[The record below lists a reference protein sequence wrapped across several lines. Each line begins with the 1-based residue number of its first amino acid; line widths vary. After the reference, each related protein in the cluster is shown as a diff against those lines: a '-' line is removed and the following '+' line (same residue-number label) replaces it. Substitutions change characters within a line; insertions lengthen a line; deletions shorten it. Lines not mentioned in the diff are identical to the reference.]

1 MGNTKKTRVQESVNE
16 LKITCEK
23 MVSLDTCQTNLK
35 TNVKYMLE
43 GESIITDDPNI
54 IPEKKIMDPSPDR
67 IKIKCPIFDR
77 CGGCD
82 FLHINYS
89 KQLNMKEEYV
99 KSLYQNTSFDPKF
112 LPIIGSDEPLYYRHK
127 VVLSATT
134 KKGRLRLGLYR
145 EYSKEIIPFIDC
157 FIHEKSTHDIMH
169 SMEDLLN
176 KYKIP
181 AYDYKTNTGM
191 IKHILMRVSHQ
202 TKDVLVVIVTNGNLL
217 PNGKKIVSE
226 LTKKHENIKTVI
238 QNIHHKKTHLV
249 LLDEEKV
256 LYGKGFIIDEIEGI
270 QFRISAQSFYQ
281 VNPIQMLKLYNRALD
296 LAKLK
301 PTDMVLDTYSGI
313 GTISLLASKHVKEVI
328 AVESNPMAHKDAL
341 INKKMN
347 NISNVTFINHDVT
360 EFIQTF
366 NQKIDCLIMD
376 PTRDGSTETFMNTIK
391 MLKPKKIL
399 YISCEPKTQVR
410 DVNWIA
416 DTYKIES
423 VQAVDMFSQTV
434 HVESIVLLS
443 LKTA

>member
-1 MGNTKKTRVQESVNE
+1 MKV
-16 LKITCEK
+16 TCEK
-23 MVSLDTCQTNLK
+23 MMNLDTCQTNLK
-35 TNVKYMLE
+35 TEVKYMLE
-43 GESIITDDPNI
+43 GESIITTDQNLI
-54 IPEKKIMDPSPDR
+54 IHEKEIINPSPDR

-82 FLHINYS
+82 FLHINYQ
-89 KQLNMKEEYV
+89 KQLKMKEEYV
-99 KSLYQNTSFDPKF
+99 KELYDNAGFTTVH
-112 LPIIGSDEPLYYRHK
+112 LPIISNDEPLYYRHK

-134 KKGRLRLGLYR
+134 KKGKLRLGLYR

-157 FIHEKSTHDIMH
+157 YIHEKSTHDMMH
-169 SMEDLLN
+169 TLEELFH

-191 IKHILMRVSHQ
+191 IKHIMMRISQ
-202 TKDVLVVIVTNGNLL
+202 KTKDVLVVIVTNGHLL

-226 LTKKHENIKTVI
+226 LVQKHPKVQTVI

-249 LLDEEKV
+249 LLDEEKI

-281 VNPIQMLKLYNRALD
+281 VNPMQMLKLYGTALD
-296 LAKLK
+296 TAKLK
-301 PTDMVLDTYSGI
+301 KTDVVLDAYSGI
-313 GTISLLASKHVKEVI
+313 GTISLLASKRCKEVI
-328 AVESNPMAHKDAL
+328 AVESNEMAHRDAL
-341 INKKMN
+341 MNKKMN
-347 NISNVTFINHDVT
+347 LISNVRFINHDVT

-366 NQKIDCLIMD
+366 NEKIDCLIMD
-376 PTRDGSTETFMNTIK
+376 PTRDGSTEVFMNTIK
-391 MLKPKKIL
+391 KLKPKKIL

-410 DVNWIA
+410 DLNWIK
-416 DTYKIES
+416 DIYKIES

-443 LKTA
+443 LRTA

>member
-1 MGNTKKTRVQESVNE
+1 M
-16 LKITCEK
+16 KITCEK
-23 MVSLDTCQTNLK
+23 MISLNTCQTKEK
-35 TNVKYMLE
+35 TQVKYLLE
-43 GESIITDDPNI
+43 GESIITDDSNTINEKQI
-54 IPEKKIMDPSPDR
+54 INPSSDR

-82 FLHINYS
+82 FLHINYQ
-89 KQLNMKEEYV
+89 KQLSMKEEHV
-99 KSLYQNTSFDPKF
+99 KNLYTSANFSPKF
-112 LPIIGSDEPLYYRHK
+112 LPIISSDQPLYYRHK

-134 KKGRLRLGLYR
+134 KKGKLRLGLYR

-169 SMEDLLN
+169 TLEELFH

-191 IKHILMRVSHQ
+191 IKHILMRISHQ
-202 TKDVLVVIVTNGNLL
+202 TKDLLVVIVTNGNLL

-226 LTKKHENIKTVI
+226 LVKKHPKVQTVV
-238 QNIHHKKTHLV
+238 QNIHNKKTHLV
-249 LLDEEKV
+249 LLEEEKI
-256 LYGKGFIIDEIEGI
+256 LYGKGFITDEIEGI
-270 QFRISAQSFYQ
+270 SFRISAQSFYQ
-281 VNPIQMLKLYNRALD
+281 VNPAQMIKLYKSALD
-296 LAKLK
+296 LALLK
-301 PTDMVLDTYSGI
+301 TTDTVLDAYSGI
-313 GTISLLASKHVKEVI
+313 GTISLLASKRVKEVI

-410 DVNWIA
+410 DINWIA

-443 LKTA
+443 LKRT